1 AYCKGSG
8 EGATYKSWYGDGQYD
23 NQRVGYII
31 RRRASSNEYIVQTG
45 VFAVKAN
52 AEKLFRKLKK
62 RGFDAI
68 VKKRSGQ
75 WVVQCGVFSVRKNA
89 EALAKQLKKAGFSA
103 IIK

>member
-31 RRRASSNEYIVQTG
+31 RRRASSNEYIVQAG
-45 VFAVKAN
+45 VFAVKTN

-62 RGFDAI
+62 KGFDVLI
-68 VKKRSGQ
+68 KKCNGQ
-75 WVVQCGVFSVRKNA
+75 WQVQCGVFSVRKNA
-89 EALAKQLKKAGFSA
+89 ENLVKRLKAAGFSA